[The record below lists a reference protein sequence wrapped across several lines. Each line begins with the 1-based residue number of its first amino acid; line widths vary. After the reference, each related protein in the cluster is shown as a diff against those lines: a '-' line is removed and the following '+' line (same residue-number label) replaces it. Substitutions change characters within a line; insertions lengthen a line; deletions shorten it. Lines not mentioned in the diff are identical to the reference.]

1 MKTKIHLNFFLFLLI
16 FCSFLL
22 SACEKNKTPESAL
35 ESLISTTYPDI
46 NSSKN
51 NNDNVNEIYPIDEE
65 YLNTRL
71 NQEYPKT
78 LIIPTPEQ
86 DTGIVFGKLVTSD
99 SQEPYLAPMLYLG
112 SYIHPEE
119 EIEGMPRAFSLT
131 TEVDPKAIQA
141 QDGTFVFT
149 NVPPGDYGLFI
160 WTPMSLVLVKD
171 SKNIKNENVVVIVQG
186 GKLTDLGTIE
196 IK

>member
-1 MKTKIHLNFFLFLLI
+1 MKTKIHLKFLLCLLI
-16 FCSFLL
+16 FFSYLL
-22 SACEKNKTPESAL
+22 SACEKNKTPELVL

-46 NSSKN
+46 NTSKN
-51 NNDNVNEIYPIDEE
+51 NNDNIIESYPIDEE
-65 YLNTRL
+65 YLNTPV

-78 LIIPTPEQ
+78 LTIPTPEK
-86 DTGIVFGKLVTSD
+86 DTGIVFGKLVNSE

-112 SYIHPEE
+112 RYIHPEE
-119 EIEGMPRAFSLT
+119 EVEGMPRAISLT

-171 SKNIKNENVVVIVQG
+171 SENVKNENVVVIVRG

-196 IK
+196 IE